1 MIYGISYIT
10 LTDPK
15 TLCIRFDKR
24 DELIRIYGGT
34 RYLLLF
40 HPEKYDA
47 IYNRIRYLV
56 NVKSGITCIFF
67 SILAK
72 KKKKKKKKS
81 MLMIFN
87 L

>member
-34 RYLLLF
+34 RYLLLS

-67 SILAK
+67 SILL